1 MQLLWCSFPSN
12 GYLAGESFLD
22 CIVLYVNYF
31 WNVNVKKNSKPI
43 VYGHYNWE
51 NKPSRIRMKGIK
63 SMCIFSPPSSNNYT
77 LHVCFAKCLSSSW
90 LCVHWCF
97 LCLNYRLDQTCL
109 SVDFYS
115 LYRTWYQLFH
125 QRMKPLQLILLSPL
139 MNRGSYSSIKHGILM
154 ELFRIF
160 LRIQFKCLMEVV
172 LMPHG
177 QA

>member
-1 MQLLWCSFPSN
+1 MATWLVKVSLIALFYMSIIFEMSMWKKIASQLSMDITIEKTSLQESEWKELKVCA
-12 GYLAGESFLD
+12 YL
-22 CIVLYVNYF
+22 
-31 WNVNVKKNSKPI
+31 
-43 VYGHYNWE
+43 
-51 NKPSRIRMKGIK
+51 
-63 SMCIFSPPSSNNYT
+63 SPPSSNNYT

-125 QRMKPLQLILLSPL
+125 QRMKPLQLILPSPL

-154 ELFRIF
+154 EPFRIF